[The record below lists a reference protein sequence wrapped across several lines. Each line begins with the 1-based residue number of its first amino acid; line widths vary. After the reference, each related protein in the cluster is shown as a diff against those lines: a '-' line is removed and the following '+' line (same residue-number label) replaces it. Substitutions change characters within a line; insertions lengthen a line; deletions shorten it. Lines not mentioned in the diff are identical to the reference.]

1 MNKALY
7 RVNLVLQRQQRS
19 FLSSNNVAR
28 KMVNMENVNPFIKTC
43 KYEVRGEIYL
53 ASVERSKEGKEVI
66 YTNVGNPQALGQKP
80 LSYIRQV
87 LSLMVAPFL
96 LEQPEVL
103 KSYPVDVIERA
114 KLYLSK
120 IDGGV
125 GAYQDSRGN
134 AYIRSEIK
142 DFIES
147 QPNVTV
153 QSVDNIFITNGASE
167 SVRNILTS
175 IIRGPHDG
183 VMVPIPQYPLYSAAI
198 GLYNG
203 TMVPYYLEESS
214 GWTLSQEELEKSYKQ
229 SMANGV
235 KPRALV
241 LINPGNPTGVSAW
254 QYISSCLS

>member
-1 MNKALY
+1 MNKALQ
-7 RVNLVLQRQQRS
+7 RVGLSLGRQRRCL
-19 FLSSNNVAR
+19 LSSNVAR
-28 KMVNMENVNPFIKTC
+28 KLVNMDNINPLIKTC

-53 ASVERSKEGKEVI
+53 ASVERAKEGKEVI

-80 LSYIRQV
+80 LTYIRQV

-96 LEQPEVL
+96 IDQPEIL
-103 KSYPVDVIERA
+103 KLYPADVIERA
-114 KLYLSK
+114 KLYQSK
-120 IDGGV
+120 IAGGV

-134 AYIRSEIK
+134 SHIRNEIK
-142 DFIES
+142 DFIERQS
-147 QPNVTV
+147 NVKV
-153 QSVDNIFITNGASE
+153 ESIDNIFITNGASE

-203 TMVPYYLEESS
+203 TMVPYYLQEST
-214 GWTLSQEELEKSYKQ
+214 GWSLSLEELEKSYQQ
-229 SMANGV
+229 SVANGV

-241 LINPGNPTGVSAW
+241 LINPGNPTGM
-254 QYISSCLS
+254 LST